1 MREGAHIALAA
12 AARFYAPLIVL
23 FALALLALRPAG
35 GGVGLIAGL
44 AFLLALWTHVLV
56 FGAAAARAAMP
67 PVFTRL
73 LMAAG
78 FAALTIGAVAPGVV
92 FAGQLVEGGLFVTV
106 AAGGA
111 LMLTVLAGRAPTMR
125 DGDAE

>member
-1 MREGAHIALAA
+1 MKEGAHIALAA
-12 AARFYAPLIVL
+12 AARFYTPLIVL
-23 FALALLALRPAG
+23 FALALLVMRPAG

-67 PVFTRL
+67 PAFTRL

-78 FAALTIGAVAPGVV
+78 FAALAFGALAPGAL
-92 FAGQLVEGGLFVTV
+92 FAGQLVEGGLFATV

-111 LMLTVLAGRAPTMR
+111 LMLAVIAGRAPTMR